1 MAALIT
7 FFTDLLWTKRE
18 NPLILFESDV
28 EEDPGDES
36 DVIDDEI
43 VSSSSPFDSEEKN
56 DRVDETKKF
65 YSIVDGL
72 SVLNLEEENVKEKV
86 ESLKSLVYN
95 ILAKNK
101 DDEFGKHKMCTHL
114 KKEYNL
120 LVDKPIVTIGSVLRD
135 LWEKNK
141 IVRRSSDKAG
151 MLYKAK
157 TKITRSRKETYKFF
171 DRCSTLKQIKSKTK
185 SLVMGAVQS
194 GKTKL
199 IISYAYQSFLKGIS
213 TVILVL
219 PTNENEYQ
227 IRARFDDKREYNE
240 YMLNIGLD
248 PIVFPDPVHATDEE
262 ELEDLLDST
271 TPGIVVLLCNP
282 SKMKR
287 LMNIITEMNTYKFNL
302 VIDEIDSFYKS
313 KDERKFHEPFKFL
326 IDKART
332 VVGVT
337 ATIFD
342 VVLPTKSKFVTNKN
356 IYLMDIPG
364 DYKGFSDLKWIELED
379 SKIKTNKI
387 SNNWIDSFYS
397 DLLETSPYQLDD
409 GTLHPIICLH
419 KVDRKNDDQ
428 ENTQY
433 YFKKHLPGLCS
444 IVYNGKGVYLYY
456 DELLDYESLMI
467 DDKESFIDCGVF
479 KVKTSISR
487 ILGWL
492 RNNRTVRQ
500 PTHIMIIS
508 GKMADR
514 GISFVSSDYKW
525 HLTHELMIVPQ
536 SSTAGSLL
544 QGVRICGR
552 YKDDI
557 PLHIIADRTVYE
569 DCIRSSKTQE
579 EIYSNAKEMI
589 TEKYMNKCIEEMT
602 FSDEVLIKGRRLAVN
617 EYKKIKTVIKPNDTG
632 DYCLITPSMY
642 GKYKAVFEEVIEF
655 FRDGQLNEW
664 ILRSDICNYLVSI
677 DISSRNN
684 TGYRS
689 MFENKKDN
697 KTDDDTVPGILMMKD
712 RDDYGEIRWWV
723 RYNE

>member
-1 MAALIT
+1 MTALIT
-7 FFTDLLWTKRE
+7 FFTDLLWTKRDDRV
-18 NPLILFESDV
+18 ILSSEV

-36 DVIDDEI
+36 DVIEDE
-43 VSSSSPFDSEEKN
+43 E
-56 DRVDETKKF
+56 KF

-72 SVLNLEEENVKEKV
+72 SVLNIEEIKETV

-101 DDEFGKHKMCTHL
+101 DDEFGKYKMCTHL
-114 KKEYNL
+114 KKEYNIS
-120 LVDKPIVTIGSVLRD
+120 VDKPIITVGSVLRD
-135 LWEKNK
+135 LWEKDK

-157 TKITRSRKETYKFF
+157 TKLTRSRKETYRFF
-171 DRCSTLKQIKSKTK
+171 DRCTTLKQIKSKTK
-185 SLVMGAVQS
+185 SLIMGAVQS

-227 IRARFDDKREYNE
+227 IRARFDDKREYTE
-240 YMLNIGLD
+240 YMTGIGLD
-248 PIVFPDPVHATDEE
+248 PIVFPDPIHATTDEE

-282 SKMKR
+282 SKMRR
-287 LMNIITEMNTYKFNL
+287 LMNIITEINTCKFNL

-356 IYLMDIPG
+356 IYLMNIPD
-364 DYKGFSDLKWIELED
+364 DYKGFSDLMWIELED
-379 SKIKTNKI
+379 SKIKPDKI
-387 SNNWIDSFYS
+387 SNSWIDSFYS
-397 DLLETSPYQLDD
+397 DLLKTLPYRLDD
-409 GTLHPIICLH
+409 KTLHPIICLH
-419 KVDRKNDDQ
+419 KVDRKNNDQ

-433 YFKKHLPGLCS
+433 YFKKHLPSLCS
-444 IVYNGKGVYLYY
+444 IVYNGKGIHLYY
-456 DELLDYESLMI
+456 DRLLDRESLMI

-487 ILGWL
+487 VLGWL
-492 RNNRTVRQ
+492 RNNRTVKP

-552 YKDDI
+552 YNDDI
-557 PLHIIADRTVYE
+557 PLHIIADKTVYE
-569 DCIRSSKTQE
+569 DCIRSSKTQD
-579 EIYSNAKEMI
+579 EIYSKAKEMI
-589 TEKYMNKCIEEMT
+589 TEDYMNKCIEDMT
-602 FSDEVLIKGRRLAVN
+602 FSDEVLLKGRRLSVN
-617 EYKKIKTVIKPNDTG
+617 EYKKIKIDAKPNDTEG
-632 DYCLITPSMY
+632 EYFQITPDMY
-642 GKYKAVFEEVIEF
+642 KSYKTILEEVVQF
-655 FRDGQLNEW
+655 FRDGQMGEW
-664 ILRSDICNYLVSI
+664 VLRTDVVNYLLSI
-677 DISSRNN
+677 KISDMNDQ
-684 TGYRS
+684 GYKT
-689 MFENKKDN
+689 MFENQRKKERMTN
-697 KTDDDTVPGILMMKD
+697 DDSVSGILLM
-712 RDDYGEIRWWV
+712 RDLDSYNKIRWWV